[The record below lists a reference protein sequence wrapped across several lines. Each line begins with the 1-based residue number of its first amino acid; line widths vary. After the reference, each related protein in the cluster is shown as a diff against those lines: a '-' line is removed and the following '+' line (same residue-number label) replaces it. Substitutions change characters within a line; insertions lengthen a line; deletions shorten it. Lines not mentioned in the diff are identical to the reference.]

1 MTSYDNIYE
10 FAVDNHYLISTTDAG
25 ELGIPAIE
33 FPSETA
39 ERANGLISTICSAS
53 DGRTR

>member
-1 MTSYDNIYE
+1 MTSYDNICG
-10 FAVDNHYLISTTDAG
+10 FAVDNHCLISTTDAG

-33 FPSETA
+33 FPNETA